1 MSSTKL
7 LKQNFENLLTVYY
20 IVVIKL
26 WLRGERSWGTEIMSG
41 TTDNGVAGTHN
52 VQPTIT
58 ECKLY
63 KRRWLMLVLFVLC
76 SMINAVQWI
85 QYSIIS
91 NVVIRFYNVSSFAVD
106 FTSIVYMITYIPL
119 IFPASWILEKKVN
132 IIHRYLYFKHNWQYD
147 Q

>member
-1 MSSTKL
+1 
-7 LKQNFENLLTVYY
+7 
-20 IVVIKL
+20 VIKL
-26 WLRGERSWGTEIMSG
+26 WHRGKQSWGTKIMSG
-41 TTDNGVAGTHN
+41 PTDNGVTGTHN

-91 NVVIRFYNVSSFAVD
+91 NVIIKFYKVSSFAVD
-106 FTSIVYMITYIPL
+106 FTSIVYMVTYIPL
-119 IFPASWILEKKVN
+119 IFPASWILEKMVN
-132 IIHRYLYFKHNWQYD
+132 IIHTYFKFNWLYYVGPLTRGVQKDPYGTEPRRSCK
-147 Q
+147 

>member
-7 LKQNFENLLTVYY
+7 LKQNFENVLTVYY

-26 WLRGERSWGTEIMSG
+26 WHRGKRSWGTEIMSG
-41 TTDNGVAGTHN
+41 TTDNGVTGTHN
-52 VQPTIT
+52 LQTNFI

-132 IIHRYLYFKHNWQYD
+132 IIHTYIHDRRY
-147 Q
+147 